1 MVGCPCTADVKDC
14 MRKIHT
20 LKYGEEGCYNG
31 TLVIKAFSSGLEIG
45 TCNWTISSPKR
56 NITCLSSSIF
66 VSSHAMNFDYCSL
79 QGNDTILFSDF
90 SSMNVTEVSSPD
102 NPTAVRIDGE
112 NLEEFATSVLKAE
125 GEILEEI
132 EKLAFICSCAVDSV
146 KAGGSVL
153 VPIGQLGIVLQLL
166 EQVSLALESSN
177 LKVYDSLPSTPVPHP
192 LSFLILF
199 VYLISR
205 HSG

>member
-1 MVGCPCTADVKDC
+1 M
-14 MRKIHT
+14 
-20 LKYGEEGCYNG
+20 
-31 TLVIKAFSSGLEIG
+31 
-45 TCNWTISSPKR
+45 
-56 NITCLSSSIF
+56 
-66 VSSHAMNFDYCSL
+66 
-79 QGNDTILFSDF
+79 
-90 SSMNVTEVSSPD
+90 
-102 NPTAVRIDGE
+102 
-112 NLEEFATSVLKAE
+112 EEFATSVLKAE